1 MIFSYQ
7 VTISGKR
14 LSDEPVFVLHEVNA
28 DGSVNNDVVS
38 YCGVEE
44 MALRYYRQQ
53 GYNEGIHG
61 EGSTF
66 NSLFGLLMWDVI
78 FQNTFSGIYVI
89 SRLVDKLING
99 PFDLI

>member
-66 NSLFGLLMWDVI
+66 NSLFGFLMWDVI
-78 FQNTFSGIYVI
+78 FAEGIPDVF
-89 SRLVDKLING
+89 RT
-99 PFDLI
+99 PFQVYMWFLG